1 VRTETADNNVGYF
14 MTGSGGFIQSLI
26 YGFTGLRI
34 REQGLVDAYPP
45 VLPDGWKS
53 LTLRNV
59 IFRGQ
64 RMDIRVARDTA
75 GRRAAHP

>member
-1 VRTETADNNVGYF
+1 
-14 MTGSGGFIQSLI
+14 
-26 YGFTGLRI
+26 
-34 REQGLVDAYPP
+34 

-75 GRRAAHP
+75 GVARLTRELR